1 MGFKKLLFT
10 ALIPLTATIGYAQ
23 TDVDALR
30 YSQSSITGTAR
41 FTSMAGAFGALGGDF
56 SSINVNPAGLG
67 IYRKSEFSFSTSFFV
82 NNTTTDFIGR
92 TYDENKF
99 NFNIPN
105 LGFVF
110 THLTEADRKNKE
122 GWKNVSVGMGI
133 NRVQN
138 FHTNS
143 FYESVNRSNSLL
155 NHFVETAN
163 NGNSLDPFYE
173 QLAYDAGII
182 YNDTDGTTYISDV
195 GEAGTYPISQQRS
208 SVTRGGIYEWNISV
222 GANYNNKI
230 YLGGGFGISSLRYI
244 EESTY
249 SEYDRA
255 DVIPVLNSYSMH
267 QDIITRGTGFNFK
280 FGIIARPVDWV
291 RLGASFH
298 TPTIY
303 PYMQD
308 EYRNTMVSSLDNI
321 PTSPVTSPD
330 GVYNYGLITPL
341 KAVGSIAFII
351 GKTGLISADYEF
363 INYSGARFD
372 SPGASFSEVNNTIR
386 SKYTPTGNFRIGG
399 EYRYDVFNF
408 RAGYGFYGSPI
419 NSIQRISGGDY
430 SKNYYSGGLGIRHQN
445 YFIEMAYSYTKSNE
459 YFQQYTLENNAPVE
473 GSSNKVISHNF
484 VMTLGAKF

>member
-1 MGFKKLLFT
+1 MSFRTLLCT
-10 ALIPLTATIGYAQ
+10 ALIPLTATIGQAQ

-67 IYRKSEFSFSTSFFV
+67 IYRKSEFTFSTSFLV
-82 NNTTTDFIGR
+82 NHTTSDFIGR
-92 TYDENKF
+92 SYDENKF

-122 GWKNVSVGMGI
+122 GWKNVNVGIGI
-133 NRVQN
+133 NRVQS

-143 FYESVNRSNSLL
+143 FYESVNNSNSLL

-163 NGNSLDPFYE
+163 NGQSLDPFYE
-173 QLAYDAGII
+173 QIAYDAGII

-195 GEAGTYPISQQRS
+195 GDPGTYPISQQRS
-208 SVTRGGIYEWNISV
+208 SITRGGIYEWNFSV

-249 SEYDRA
+249 SEYDRV
-255 DVIPVLNSYSMH
+255 DVIPVLNSYSLH

-291 RLGASFH
+291 RIGASFH

-303 PYMQD
+303 PYMRD

-321 PTSPVTSPD
+321 PTSPATSPD
-330 GVYNYGLITPL
+330 GIYNYGLITPL
-341 KAVGSIAFII
+341 KAVGSVAFII
-351 GKTGLISADYEF
+351 AKTGLISADYEF

-372 SPGASFSEVNNTIR
+372 APGASFSEVNNTIR
-386 SKYTPTGNFRIGG
+386 SKYTPSGNFRIGG
-399 EYRYDVFNF
+399 EYRYDVLNF

-419 NSIQRISGGDY
+419 NSIQRKPGGDY

-445 YFIEMAYSYTKSNE
+445 YFIEMAYSYTQSNE